1 MPEQTAT
8 YRDRAVRIMQRCD
21 ELARLSSLPDGICR
35 TYLTAEHQQCN
46 QQVNAWLQTAG
57 LEAWQDTAGNQWGRL
72 PASNPDAAA
81 LIVGSHLD
89 TIPNAGKYDG
99 ILGVLLALAVAEKL
113 QAECTSLPF
122 HLDIVG
128 FGDEEGV
135 RFGTTLLGSRA
146 VAGSW
151 EPTWNALTDSEGV
164 SLGEALDAFAG
175 APIDITRSSRANDAL
190 VGYLEVHIEQG
201 PVLEKTDQP
210 LGVVTSIA
218 GARRFRLEVLG
229 QAGHAGTVPMAM
241 RQDALA
247 AAAQIVLEVEQVA
260 KRHDIVATVGDL
272 SCEPGAANV
281 IPGRC
286 LLSIDLRADADEKR
300 DLAVADLQQ
309 QVEALLSA
317 RGMQAHWQETHN
329 AGAAACAES
338 FQSVM
343 SDALLAMSLPAPRLM
358 SGAGHD
364 AMAIAPITDVGMLFV
379 RCAGGISHHPAESI
393 TTEDVALALEALE
406 RTVLALAQQYS
417 RDIVHAAED
426 SAA

>member
-1 MPEQTAT
+1 M
-8 YRDRAVRIMQRCD
+8 
-21 ELARLSSLPDGICR
+21 
-35 TYLTAEHQQCN
+35 
-46 QQVNAWLQTAG
+46 
-57 LEAWQDTAGNQWGRL
+57 
-72 PASNPDAAA
+72 
-81 LIVGSHLD
+81 GSHLD

-99 ILGVLLALAVAEKL
+99 ILGVLLALSVAEKL
-113 QAECTSLPF
+113 RANDTELPF

-151 EPTWNALTDSEGV
+151 QPHWNALTDSAGIT
-164 SLGEALDAFAG
+164 LKQALDDFAG
-175 APIDITRSSRANDAL
+175 QPIDIERSSRATDDL

-201 PVLEKTDQP
+201 PVLEKTDQA
-210 LGVVTSIA
+210 LGIVTSIA
-218 GARRFRLEVLG
+218 GARRFRLELLG

-247 AAAQIVLEVEQVA
+247 AAAQVILDVEQVA
-260 KRHDIVATVGDL
+260 KRHDIVATVGDV
-272 SCEPGAANV
+272 SCDPGAANV

-286 LLSIDLRADADEKR
+286 VLTIDVRAESDDSR
-300 DLAVADLQQ
+300 DRAVTDLQQ
-309 QVEALLSA
+309 QVAALVSA
-317 RGMQAHWQETHN
+317 RGMQATWQETHN
-329 AGAAACAES
+329 ASAAACAPWL
-338 FQSVM
+338 QDVM
-343 SDALLAMSLPAPRLM
+343 SHALASMSLPAPRLM

-406 RTVLALAQQYS
+406 RTVLALAQQYAS
-417 RDIVHAAED
+417 VSSLAKED